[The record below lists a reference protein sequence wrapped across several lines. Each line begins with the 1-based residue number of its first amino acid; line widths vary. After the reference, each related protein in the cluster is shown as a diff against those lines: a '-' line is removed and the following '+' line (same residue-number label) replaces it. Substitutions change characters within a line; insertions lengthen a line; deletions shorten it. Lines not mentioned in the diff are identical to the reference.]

1 MTTSLGVTATPAS
14 QLAAGTTTATPTTAS
29 TTSAASTGL
38 GKDLNTFLKLLTTQL
53 QNQDP
58 QSPLDTNQMTQQ
70 LVSFSAVEQAINT
83 NSKLDQLV
91 TLQSTNQTVASLPL
105 VGHTVQIADSKGALV
120 NGTATFGYNLP
131 STATQTTLTVSDAS
145 GKTVYQGAGSTTTG
159 DHNFAWNGQAAD
171 GSTLPDGIYT
181 LNVAATAADGSA
193 ITAAISSYGKIDSIQ
208 IKNGAASLSMGTLSE
223 PLSKIL
229 SITS

>member
-14 QLAAGTTTATPTTAS
+14 TLAAGTTTTATTAAS
-29 TTSAASTGL
+29 TTAAASTGL

-58 QSPLDTNQMTQQ
+58 ESPLDTNQMTQQ
-70 LVSFSAVEQAINT
+70 LVSFSQVEQTINS

-91 TLQSTNQTVASLPL
+91 ALQSTNQTVAALPL
-105 VGHTVQIADSKGALV
+105 VGHTVQISDSKGALV
-120 NGTATFGYNLP
+120 NGKATFGYNLP
-131 STATQTTLTVSDAS
+131 SAATQTTLTVTDAS
-145 GKTVYQGAGSTTTG
+145 GNTVYQGAGEKTAG
-159 DHNFAWNGQAAD
+159 DHGFAWNGQASD
-171 GSTLPDGIYT
+171 GSTVPDGIYT
-181 LNVAATAADGSA
+181 LNVASTAADGSA
-193 ITAAISSYGKIDSIQ
+193 ITAAVSSYGTIDSIQ
-208 IKNGAASLSMGTLSE
+208 INNGAASLMMGTLSE